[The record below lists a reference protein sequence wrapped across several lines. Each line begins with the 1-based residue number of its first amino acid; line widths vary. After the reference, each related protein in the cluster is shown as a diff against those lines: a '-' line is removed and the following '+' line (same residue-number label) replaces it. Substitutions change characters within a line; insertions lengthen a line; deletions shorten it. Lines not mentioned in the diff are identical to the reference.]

1 MPDRKRLL
9 ALFDMRRKNLLIG
22 RSALFPNTAEWP
34 ELPFRGTLRP
44 SKPQGGFTMAR
55 WGSWQG
61 NRYRGSRGTG
71 KWGVLALAVLALALA
86 AAAVWFFLHPA
97 GPERAESPPP
107 AASAPAAP
115 APAPTPEPEPA
126 LPSPP
131 EPVRGIYI
139 SGPVAGDPYMETLL
153 KLVEET
159 ELNAVVIDV
168 KNDEGQ
174 VTYRPASGTALE
186 IGACVHYIQ
195 DLPGLVAELKERGV
209 YTIARIAAFK
219 DPVLAGVRPELALT
233 QADGTPVSEGNG
245 PAWVNP
251 CLSDVWDY
259 LEEIALGAADAGF
272 DEVQFDYVR
281 FPTGKA
287 ADQIDDAGQ
296 ENRSDVIAQFLE
308 SVVLALH
315 DRGVRV
321 SADVFGTVIT
331 NRGDGALLGQDYP
344 RMAELVDCLCPMVY
358 PSHYAPGAFGLEV
371 PDQQPYETVSAAL
384 QRSGQVLSQ
393 AGVPQV
399 EVRAWLQDFTATW
412 VRGHLDYGAEEVRAQ
427 IQAVYD
433 AGYDSWLLWNA
444 KNSYT
449 AEGLLPAGAQS

>member
-1 MPDRKRLL
+1 
-9 ALFDMRRKNLLIG
+9 
-22 RSALFPNTAEWP
+22 
-34 ELPFRGTLRP
+34 
-44 SKPQGGFTMAR
+44 MAR

-71 KWGVLALAVLALALA
+71 KWMVLALAVLALALA
-86 AAAVWFFLHPA
+86 AAAGWFFLHPA
-97 GPERAESPPP
+97 EPEHSHPPLPPASPP
-107 AASAPAAP
+107 AVS
-115 APAPTPEPEPA
+115 TPEPEPEPV
-126 LPSPP
+126 LPAPP
-131 EPVRGIYI
+131 ESVRGIYI

-153 KLVEET
+153 TLVEDT

-186 IGACVHYIQ
+186 IGACTRYIQ
-195 DLPGLVAELKERGV
+195 DLSGLVAELKARGV
-209 YTIARIAAFK
+209 YTIARISAFK
-219 DPVLAGVRPELALT
+219 DPVLAGARPELALT

-251 CLSDVWDY
+251 RLSEVWDY
-259 LEEIALGAADAGF
+259 LNEIALGAADAGF

-287 ADQIDDAGQ
+287 MDQADAAGQ
-296 ENRSDVIAQFLE
+296 ESRSDVIAGFLE
-308 SVVLALH
+308 SAVLALH

-358 PSHYAPGAFGLEV
+358 PSHYASGAFGLDI
-371 PDQQPYETVSAAL
+371 PDRQPYETVSAAL
-384 QRSGQVLSQ
+384 QGSGQVLSQ
-393 AGVPQV
+393 AGAPQV

-449 AEGLLPAGAQS
+449 EEGLLPAEAQP